1 MRFLANRSELLPI
14 ARRCSQTIGTYFV
27 SKEHAC
33 VLMEAD
39 AASNTVMFTAR
50 SRTCTLQVRHA
61 CRVEESGR
69 ALLFAPVF
77 QRMLDAFADEA
88 TSVATD
94 GRQIEVRNA
103 KAAFVFP
110 LMDADKYPAVGT
122 PAPAQLLDCSGFAEV
137 SARVLFSAAQGKA
150 EGKEQLKCVHLT
162 VHDGKFSAASC
173 DGFRMTVAR
182 EDAAQDEPIDLLIPA
197 DAMKVLLAV
206 FRGVPH
212 CRIGVDGGTALFLG
226 PGMVFSV
233 QRSPYQAVDLKPVL
247 ERFQTAY
254 EAYVDGALFCAELHR
269 AGVGGTAGARVILRT
284 GKGMLQIGYISGD
297 RQAVQGGTEF
307 PADVRTPLPREGFC
321 YTYNYLLQAA
331 KLVNGKETALLLDGK
346 GTLMLRTGS
355 ELHVLMPTR
364 MPQEEVEKPKRKK
377 KAA

>member
-14 ARRCSQTIGTYFV
+14 ARRCSQTTGTYFV

-94 GRQIEVRNA
+94 GRRIEVRNA

-173 DGFRMTVAR
+173 DGYRMTVAS

-212 CRIGVDGGTALFLG
+212 CRIGVDGNTALFLG

-233 QRSPYQAVDLKPVL
+233 QRSPYQATDLKPVL
-247 ERFQTAY
+247 
-254 EAYVDGALFCAELHR
+254 LFHAELSR
-269 AGVGGTAGARVILRT
+269 VSAGSTAGARVILRT

-297 RQAVQGGTEF
+297 RQAVRSGTEL

-331 KLVNGKETALLLDGK
+331 KLVSGKETALLLDGK

>member
-50 SRTCTLQVRHA
+50 SRICTLQVRRP

-173 DGFRMTVAR
+173 DGYRMTVAS

-197 DAMKVLLAV
+197 DAMKTLLAV
-206 FRGVPH
+206 FRGMPH
-212 CRIGVDGGTALFLG
+212 CRIGVDGDTALFLG

-233 QRSPYQAVDLKPVL
+233 QRSTYGLIKSGELLHIRVGKQIRVY
-247 ERFQTAY
+247 R
-254 EAYVDGALFCAELHR
+254 GALEE
-269 AGVGGTAGARVILRT
+269 
-284 GKGMLQIGYISGD
+284 YI
-297 RQAVQGGTEF
+297 
-307 PADVRTPLPREGFC
+307 
-321 YTYNYLLQAA
+321 
-331 KLVNGKETALLLDGK
+331 
-346 GTLMLRTGS
+346 
-355 ELHVLMPTR
+355 
-364 MPQEEVEKPKRKK
+364 KK
-377 KAA
+377 NS

>member
-50 SRTCTLQVRHA
+50 SRICTLQVRRP

-173 DGFRMTVAR
+173 DGYRMTVAS

-197 DAMKVLLAV
+197 DAMKTLLAV
-206 FRGVPH
+206 FRGMPH
-212 CRIGVDGGTALFLG
+212 CRIGVDGDTALFLG

-233 QRSPYQAVDLKPVL
+233 QRSTYQAVDLKPVL
-247 ERFQTAY
+247 DRFQTAY
-254 EAYVDGALFCAELHR
+254 EIHVDGALFYAELSR
-269 AGVGGTAGARVILRT
+269 VSAGSTAGARVILQTRR
-284 GKGMLQIGYISGD
+284 GMLKAGYTSGD

-307 PADVRTPLPREGFC
+307 PADVRTPLLREGFC

-346 GTLMLRTGS
+346 GTLMLRTGN

>member
-50 SRTCTLQVRHA
+50 SRACTLQVRHA
-61 CRVEESGR
+61 CRVEDSGK

-162 VHDGKFSAASC
+162 VHDGRFSASSC
-173 DGFRMTVAR
+173 DGFRMTVAS

-197 DAMKVLLAV
+197 DAMKALLAV

-212 CRIGVDGGTALFLG
+212 CKIGVDGDTALFLG

-233 QRSPYQAVDLKPVL
+233 QRSPYQATDLKPVL

-254 EAYVDGALFCAELHR
+254 EAHVDGALFCAELHR

-297 RQAVQGGTEF
+297 RQAVRSGTEL
-307 PADVRTPLPREGFC
+307 PADIRTPLPKEGFC

-346 GTLMLRTGS
+346 GTLMLRTGN

>member
-50 SRTCTLQVRHA
+50 SRTCTLQVRRP

-103 KAAFVFP
+103 KAAFIFP

-173 DGFRMTVAR
+173 DGYRMTVAS

-197 DAMKVLLAV
+197 DAMKTLLAV

-212 CRIGVDGGTALFLG
+212 CRIGVDGDTALFLG

-233 QRSPYQAVDLKPVL
+233 QRSTYQAVDLKPVL
-247 ERFQTAY
+247 DRFQTAY
-254 EAYVDGALFCAELHR
+254 EIHVDGALFYAELSR
-269 AGVGGTAGARVILRT
+269 VSAGSTAGARVILQTRR
-284 GKGMLQIGYISGD
+284 GMLKAGYTSGD

-307 PADVRTPLPREGFC
+307 PADVRTPLLREGFC

-346 GTLMLRTGS
+346 GTLMLRTGN

>member
-1 MRFLANRSELLPI
+1 MKYRFSSLDQIVNSPLFNLTAPYQRPERMDRCTRPTRLERMAFHDSCTANGLDAAAPLLADLFHLLYAYTYRWGSEKELSPKARLVWAYLLDGLQDNGQFAALHHLCRGEDSAAMEAARTVRQALSEAVQGLSLIHISMRFLANRSELLPI

-182 EDAAQDEPIDLLIPA
+182 DCLL
-197 DAMKVLLAV
+197 
-206 FRGVPH
+206 
-212 CRIGVDGGTALFLG
+212 
-226 PGMVFSV
+226 
-233 QRSPYQAVDLKPVL
+233 
-247 ERFQTAY
+247 
-254 EAYVDGALFCAELHR
+254 
-269 AGVGGTAGARVILRT
+269 
-284 GKGMLQIGYISGD
+284 
-297 RQAVQGGTEF
+297 
-307 PADVRTPLPREGFC
+307 
-321 YTYNYLLQAA
+321 YTSRC
-331 KLVNGKETALLLDGK
+331 V
-346 GTLMLRTGS
+346 
-355 ELHVLMPTR
+355 
-364 MPQEEVEKPKRKK
+364 
-377 KAA
+377 

>member
-50 SRTCTLQVRHA
+50 SRICTLQVRRP

-233 QRSPYQAVDLKPVL
+233 QRSTYQAVDLKPVL

-307 PADVRTPLPREGFC
+307 PADVRTPLLREGFC

-346 GTLMLRTGS
+346 GTLMLRTGN